1 MSQFLVEIMMRMV
14 SEYYIV
20 KLDSLVVGSDGK
32 WRVWS
37 AVDDSLWH
45 LQEMINIFF
54 IDCLVFSSPLFICN
68 QTTPHCADDDII
80 VMTKLFD

>member
-1 MSQFLVEIMMRMV
+1 MMKMV

-20 KLDSLVVGSDGK
+20 KLDGLVVGSNWK

-45 LQEMINIFF
+45 LQEIMNKF
-54 IDCLVFSSPLFICN
+54 
-68 QTTPHCADDDII
+68 
-80 VMTKLFD
+80 

>member
-1 MSQFLVEIMMRMV
+1 MV
-14 SEYYIV
+14 NEYYIV
-20 KLDSLVVGSDGK
+20 KLDGLVVRSDGK

-45 LQEMINIFF
+45 LQEIMNIFL

-68 QTTPHCADDDII
+68 QTTLDCTEDDII
-80 VMTKLFD
+80 A

>member
-1 MSQFLVEIMMRMV
+1 MKMAN

-20 KLDSLVVGSDGK
+20 QLDSLVVWSNWK
-32 WRVWS
+32 RRVWS

-45 LQEMINIFF
+45 LQEIMNIVL

-68 QTTPHCADDDII
+68 QTTPYCADDDII

>member
-1 MSQFLVEIMMRMV
+1 MKMANSG
-14 SEYYIV
+14 YYIV
-20 KLDSLVVGSDGK
+20 KLDGLVVRSNWK
-32 WRVWS
+32 WRVGS

-45 LQEMINIFF
+45 LQEIMNIVL

-68 QTTPHCADDDII
+68 QTTPYCADDDII